1 MKLNEKVSYGAVAAA
16 VALACGSIVADAATL
31 GTTAVTTMSQQG
43 NSLATATATQAFTIT
58 VTLGANYIQNDTAQL
73 TFTGGSVPTTGAA
86 PANAACS
93 PSNAVFGALSY
104 DTATNKAN
112 YRVTSGSPATGDV
125 CTYNV
130 ALRTSTMTSGNV
142 TASYAAQTASSA
154 LAFDAGTAALRI
166 GTVADQ
172 FSSGVVT
179 ALNGEVDVNSGRYHF
194 SASDGAL
201 AGLLG
206 FNDQLTFSIGNASSS
221 LSAGVAVAGVTSVVA
236 SINGD
241 FSFLDDDGT
250 AGCTSTDISA
260 GRGVAVA
267 SSGSLSI
274 AENCRTLTLSVPGG
288 AAGEFTT
295 GLVTLA
301 LGKNTTATAG
311 NYRAS
316 TTTAGTVIEKVLFAP
331 QSFAVGVA
339 FTYYNTTTGATS
351 TGSLGTTTSASGNAG
366 AWTLNGATITVPFM
380 SYTATG
386 TSSLSRILYLTNRS
400 AQSGAVSVSAINE
413 SGTACADFDVGTV
426 QGNSVLNM
434 GAAVDAGIRAC
445 YGASF
450 DGKVALT
457 ITANIP
463 GSSATVYS
471 AYNRNGSI
479 ATVVNSSNQ

>member
-86 PANAACS
+86 PANATCS

-166 GTVADQ
+166 GTVVDQ

-179 ALNGEVDVNSGRYHF
+179 ALDGEVDVNSGRYHF
-194 SASDGAL
+194 SATDGAL
-201 AGLLG
+201 TGLSG

-250 AGCTSTDISA
+250 AGCSSSDIGGNN
-260 GRGVAVA
+260 GRAAVVLGG
-267 SSGSLSI
+267 GSLSI
-274 AENCRTLTLSVPGG
+274 NSACSVLTYTETSGV
-288 AAGEFTT
+288 TT
-295 GLVTLA
+295 GSRTIA
-301 LGKNTTATAG
+301 LGKNSLTS
-311 NYRAS
+311 AS
-316 TTTAGTVIEKVLFAP
+316 IGANDKVITAP
-331 QSFAVGVA
+331 QSFSGSIA
-339 FTYYNTTTGATS
+339 FTYANS
-351 TGSLGTTTSASGNAG
+351 SSGSETDAVSSFG
-366 AWTLNGATITVPFM
+366 AWTLNGASINVGFM
-380 SYTATG
+380 PYTEG
-386 TSSLSRILYLTNRS
+386 TSRILNLTNRS
-400 AQSGAVSVSAINE
+400 SQTGAVTVSAINE
-413 SGTACADFDVGTV
+413 SGVACPAFSVGSIT
-426 QGNSVLNM
+426 GNSIKNIS
-434 GAAVDAGIRAC
+434 ADVDTGIRAC
-445 YGASF
+445 YGATF
-450 DGKVALT
+450 AGRVALT
-457 ITANIP
+457 VTANIP
-463 GSSATVYS
+463 GSSSELYS
-471 AYNRNGSI
+471 GYNRNGSLS
-479 ATVVNSSNQ
+479 TVVNNSNGK